1 MIRLNYRD
9 TSNKI
14 ISKTFES
21 LDEAYWYAVNNIATK
36 EDKEWYQDICGE
48 TFKSIIEKEASSRT
62 PFMKVPL
69 MAAIL
74 RNSMENVVMFEE
86 V

>member
-1 MIRLNYRD
+1 MYRLNYRTND
-9 TSNKI
+9 I
-14 ISKTFES
+14 IKSKFFDNIE
-21 LDEAYWYAVNNIATK
+21 EAYWFAVNNIATE
-36 EDKEWYQDICGE
+36 EDCEWYQDICGE
-48 TFKSIIEKEASSRT
+48 TFKSIVEKETDDKSD
-62 PFMKVPL
+62 L

>member
-1 MIRLNYRD
+1 MYRLNYR
-9 TSNKI
+9 TNNI
-14 ISKTFES
+14 IKSKFFDNIE
-21 LDEAYWYAVNNIATK
+21 EVYWFAVNNIATK
-36 EDKEWYQDICGE
+36 EDSEWYQDICGE
-48 TFKSIIEKEASSRT
+48 TFNSIVKKET
-62 PFMKVPL
+62 GDKTDL

>member
-9 TSNKI
+9 TNNKI

-48 TFKSIIEKEASSRT
+48 TFKSIVEKETGSKT
-62 PFMKVPL
+62 PL

-74 RNSMENVVMFEE
+74 RNSMENIVMFEE

>member
-36 EDKEWYQDICGE
+36 QDKEWYQDIRGE
-48 TFKSIIEKEASSRT
+48 TFKSIIEKETGDKSD
-62 PFMKVPL
+62 L

-74 RNSMENVVMFEE
+74 KYSMENVVMFEE

>member
-14 ISKTFES
+14 TLKTFDSIE
-21 LDEAYWYAVNNIATK
+21 EVYWFAVNNIATK
-36 EDKEWYQDICGE
+36 EDSEWYQDICGE
-48 TFKSIIEKEASSRT
+48 TFDSIVEKET
-62 PFMKVPL
+62 GDKTDL

>member
-1 MIRLNYRD
+1 MYRLNYRTND
-9 TSNKI
+9 I
-14 ISKTFES
+14 IKSKFFDNIE
-21 LDEAYWYAVNNIATK
+21 EVYWFAVNNIATK
-36 EDKEWYQDICGE
+36 EDSEWYQDICGE
-48 TFKSIIEKEASSRT
+48 TFDSIVKKET
-62 PFMKVPL
+62 GDKTDL